1 MYSNQNTHYESIQD
15 TTIYYNILKT
25 LEKNVYV
32 RLKIWHCFKSNSKNV
47 WRWTINDKNIK
58 NILVLEIKY
67 S

>member
-47 WRWTINDKNIK
+47 
-58 NILVLEIKY
+58 
-67 S
+67 